1 MPECGVTDRGFV
13 LKRMDTI
20 LEEIHADLTEGFG
33 FDTSLQEASFLN
45 VLITTF
51 AGQVA
56 DLWETAQDSYYA
68 KYPATA
74 TELNLDHAVQYGGIR
89 RKPSKQTSYPLHCT
103 GDDGTTVAEGA
114 VVATDTKPEMR
125 LYAVRGFTISR
136 NSFNEVRIKVAAVE
150 VGSVYSMTINGSQYS
165 YSSSKASEHEILS
178 GLKEAIVNADYVVSV
193 DEENLTL
200 CIEDR
205 VKARSNV
212 LMLSNNLTTESV
224 TTIANF
230 NTESYGSITLPHGVV
245 TKMITNVAGFTD
257 VTNVLTPV
265 YGRMQE
271 NDIELR
277 QAYIAKSALRS
288 NTMIDSIC
296 AELLNNVADIETASG
311 YENYTDFVDARGLA
325 PHSIEMIVEGGDNS
339 EIAQAILKRKAG
351 GIQTNGKIIVDVP
364 GLYGDTIPI
373 RFNRPEYLYTF
384 IKVILHG
391 NQAEIPSN
399 YPALAKESILNDT
412 KILKA
417 GDDLLT
423 QLLHKGI
430 YQAVAG
436 ITYIDIMAA
445 YSPDSTY
452 VPVQEDYR
460 NANIIVST
468 RQKVLVDGTR
478 IEVSF
483 VADNENR

>member
-1 MPECGVTDRGFV
+1 MPEYGVTDRGFV
-13 LKRMDTI
+13 LKRMDAI

-33 FDTSLQEASFLN
+33 FDTSLQEASWLN
-45 VLITTF
+45 VLTTTF
-51 AGQVA
+51 AGQIA

-74 TELNLDHAVQYGGIR
+74 TDLNLDHAVQYGGIR

-103 GDDGTTVAEGA
+103 GDDGTAVAEGS
-114 VVATDTKPEMR
+114 VVATDTKPEIR
-125 LYAVRGFTISR
+125 LYATRGFTISR
-136 NSFNEVRIKVAAVE
+136 NSFNKVRIKVAAAE
-150 VGSVYSMTINGSQYS
+150 AGSVYSLTINGSQYS
-165 YSSSKASEHEILS
+165 YSSLEASEQVILS
-178 GLKEAIVNADYVVSV
+178 GLKEAIVNVDYLVSV
-193 DEENLTL
+193 DEESLIL

-205 VKARSNV
+205 VKARNNV
-212 LMLSNNLTTESV
+212 LMLSNNLTTESI

-230 NTESYGSITLPHGVV
+230 NTENYGSIAIPHGVV
-245 TKMITNVAGFTD
+245 TKMITNVTGFTD
-257 VTNVLTPV
+257 VTNMLTPV

-351 GIQTNGKIIVDVP
+351 GIQTNGKIVVDVP
-364 GLYGDTIPI
+364 GLFGDTIPI

-384 IKVILHG
+384 MKVILHG
-391 NQAEIPSN
+391 KKAEMPSN
-399 YPALAKESILNDT
+399 YPALVKESILNDT
-412 KILKA
+412 KLLKA

-430 YQAVAG
+430 YHAVAG

-445 YSPDSTY
+445 YSHDSTY

-460 NANIIVST
+460 NANIIAST
-468 RQKVLVDGTR
+468 RQKVLVDETR

-483 VADNENR
+483 IADNENR

>member
-1 MPECGVTDRGFV
+1 MPEYGVTDKGFV
-13 LKRMDTI
+13 LKRMDSI

-51 AGQVA
+51 AGQIA

-74 TELNLDHAVQYGGIR
+74 TDLNLDHAVQYGGIR

-103 GDDGTTVAEGA
+103 GDDGTAVAAGS
-114 VVATDTKPEMR
+114 VVAADTKPEIR
-125 LYAVRGFTISR
+125 LYAAREFTISR
-136 NSFNEVRIKVAAVE
+136 ESFNEVNVKVAAAQA
-150 VGSVYSMTINGSQYS
+150 GSVYSLTINGSQYS
-165 YSSSKASEHEILS
+165 YSSTDASELEILS
-178 GLKEAIVNADYVVSV
+178 GLRDAVAEADYLVSV
-193 DEENLTL
+193 DEENKTL
-200 CIEDR
+200 CIRDR

-212 LMLSNNLTTESV
+212 LTLSSNLTTADV

-245 TKMITNVAGFTD
+245 TKMITNVTGFTD
-257 VTNVLTPV
+257 VTNMLTPV

-296 AELLNNVADIETASG
+296 SELLNNVADIETASG
-311 YENYTDFVDARGLA
+311 YENYTDFVDAMGLA

-351 GIQTNGKIIVDVP
+351 GIQTNGKIVVDVP

-384 IKVILHG
+384 MKITLHG
-391 NQAEIPSN
+391 NRAEIPAN
-399 YPALAKESILNDT
+399 YPALTKESVLNDT
-412 KILKA
+412 KSLKA

-436 ITYIDIMAA
+436 VTYIDISAA
-445 YSPDSTY
+445 YSSDSTY
-452 VPVQEDYR
+452 VPEQDDYK
-460 NANIIVST
+460 NANIIAST

-478 IEVSF
+478 IEVTF